1 MGVLLIKLTLMN
13 TFSATKLR
21 SAQGIWQSAVKSRKL
36 LLERLTRALPLVV
49 GGTSLGWLKAI
60 AVFVRL
66 VIRVRKHSGSK
77 GLALYLKASTLLLM
91 RALAGKKLVNPR
103 DAGSVVSVTNS
114 GIPRW
119 IPSNFRKR
127 IRAGDTK
134 CVRFILTLC
143 TLYRVIDFKG
153 KLSISTVTDP
163 GVATPLWFRREWIPF
178 IRKYFIPY
186 LIEFGF
192 KPLERVTDLD
202 ENPGPH
208 FPKLR
213 GKLLTLFTSGPNSF
227 WTKSLQ
233 LGSYLADAI
242 ALKDRPEL
250 FMSLLNLSQE
260 MHSQHIMHSPIWGL
274 ASIAFSFP
282 WCKPHGRNGTGE
294 PQGYVGALS
303 VRHEPGKERVFA
315 MVDVFTQ
322 SVLRP
327 LHDFLFGIL
336 KVIPQDGTFSQGKP
350 LVALV
355 ERCQTENIK
364 HVWSF
369 DLSAATDRLP
379 IGLQQALL
387 GTLTSP
393 RLASN
398 WKAVLVGRGYRVPKD
413 LVTTLGPKVT
423 GREVR
428 YRVGQPMG
436 AYSSWSM
443 LAMAHHCIVQFAAW
457 RCGHRSW
464 FNYYAVLGDDIV
476 IADRNVAHQYLFIM
490 KELGVK
496 IVFHK
501 SIISN
506 NLSLEFAKRFYWKGK
521 EVTPIP
527 LLAIATAFLGV
538 SAIPEVIRVA
548 EALGGFTLS
557 SFQISKV
564 GGYGF
569 KLSSKMG
576 NTILTKLP
584 RRIRSLCILI
594 TYPGAPRACA
604 DLWTW
609 LRLKTLGSESLNP
622 AHKTRELIAF
632 LIHQVTEVRWPH
644 LLDTLK
650 GQLASLAPRRSILTP
665 EVFEGYLE
673 WWDLSVRLALEQK
686 FRAKSWK
693 VEEKM
698 VECYDYEKVPEES
711 VNDLLKLVDDFEAE
725 VASIPAE
732 LEIVKRSPETDH
744 VPLFRSKQ
752 VSVWTRLGEF
762 ITRPT
767 NRSVRRK
774 VARGENTLLTS
785 DILRML

>member
-1 MGVLLIKLTLMN
+1 M
-13 TFSATKLR
+13 
-21 SAQGIWQSAVKSRKL
+21 
-36 LLERLTRALPLVV
+36 
-49 GGTSLGWLKAI
+49 
-60 AVFVRL
+60 
-66 VIRVRKHSGSK
+66 
-77 GLALYLKASTLLLM
+77 
-91 RALAGKKLVNPR
+91 
-103 DAGSVVSVTNS
+103 
-114 GIPRW
+114 
-119 IPSNFRKR
+119 
-127 IRAGDTK
+127 
-134 CVRFILTLC
+134 
-143 TLYRVIDFKG
+143 
-153 KLSISTVTDP
+153 
-163 GVATPLWFRREWIPF
+163 
-178 IRKYFIPY
+178 
-186 LIEFGF
+186 GF
-192 KPLERVTDLD
+192 KPLERVTDLG

-213 GKLLTLFTSGPNSF
+213 GKLLLIFTSGPNSF

-250 FMSLLNLSQE
+250 FMALLNLSQE

-274 ASIAFSFP
+274 ASLAFSQK
-282 WCKPHGRNGTGE
+282 WCKPFGRKGGGE
-294 PQGYVGALS
+294 PQGYVGVLS

-336 KVIPQDGTFSQGKP
+336 KLIPQDGTFSQGKP

-355 ERCQTENIK
+355 ERCQREGKK

-387 GTLTSP
+387 GTLTTG

-398 WKAVLVGRGYRVPKD
+398 WKKVLCDRDYRVPMD
-413 LVTTLGPKVT
+413 LMKTLGPKVT
-423 GREVR
+423 GKTVR

-436 AYSSWSM
+436 AYSSWGM
-443 LAMAHHCIVQFAAW
+443 LAIAHHCIVQFAAW

-464 FNYYAVLGDDIV
+464 FNHYAVLGDDVV

-490 KELGVK
+490 KGLGVK
-496 IVFHK
+496 IAFHK

-506 NLSLEFAKRFYWKGK
+506 NLSLEFAKRFYWKGT

-548 EALGGFTLS
+548 EKLGGFTLS
-557 SFQISKV
+557 SFNISKV

-576 NTILTKLP
+576 NTILTRLP
-584 RRIRSLCILI
+584 KRVRSLCILM
-594 TYPGAPRACA
+594 TYPGAPRASS
-604 DLWTW
+604 DLWSW
-609 LRLKTLGSESLNP
+609 LRLKTFGSESLNP
-622 AHKTRELIAF
+622 SHKTKELIAF
-632 LIHQVTEVRWPH
+632 LIHQVTELRWPH
-644 LLDTLK
+644 LIGTLK
-650 GQLASLAPRRSILTP
+650 GQLAKLKPRQAILSS
-665 EVFEGYLE
+665 EYFEAYEE
-673 WWDLSVRLALEQK
+673 WWDLNVRLGLEQK

-698 VECYDYEKVPEES
+698 VNCYDYERATEES

-725 VASIPAE
+725 IASIPAE
-732 LEIVKRSPETDH
+732 LEIVRREPERDR

-762 ITRPT
+762 VARST

-774 VARGENTLLTS
+774 IQKGDNTLLES